1 LKLTIDV
8 DGESYLLECR
18 PNGGEWEFTLSG
30 AANSSGGA
38 SISEVMP
45 GVFSVLLCVRSFTIY
60 VGPRAGS
67 SGDDLEVWA
76 GSQRH
81 VVSVADSRDRSAKSA
96 NTSNAGPLEVRAQM
110 PGRVVKLLVDL
121 DAEVEAGQGLIVVEA
136 MKMQNELKAARNG
149 RVSKIHVTEG
159 AAVAAGESLIVV
171 E

>member
-1 LKLTIDV
+1 LKLSIDV

-18 PNGGEWEFTLSG
+18 PNGAQWEFTLSG
-30 AANSSGGA
+30 AADSSGSA

-45 GVFSVLLCVRSFTIY
+45 GVFSVLLGARSFTVY

-67 SGDDLEVWA
+67 GGDELEVWA

-81 VVSVADSRDRSAKSA
+81 VVWVADSRDRSAKSA
-96 NTSNAGPLEVRAQM
+96 NASIGGPVDVRAQM
-110 PGRVVKLLVDL
+110 PGRVVKLLVEL
-121 DAEVEAGQGLIVVEA
+121 GAEVEAGQGLIVVEA
-136 MKMQNELKAARNG
+136 MKMQNEMKAIRTG

-159 AAVAAGESLIVV
+159 TAVAAGETLIVV